1 MRVVYTRLLFWAD
14 GFALCPGL
22 VFIHPN
28 FRHDAGLL
36 VHEKRHAEQM
46 REAGTLAWWWKYLT
60 CKDCRLNAEVDA
72 YRAQLAMNPE
82 QIGTFARHLCE
93 RYYLEISFE
102 AALAFLQSSEAT
114 ENEHEQSS
122 TTRRPVATATRRGAG
137 PGC

>member
-1 MRVVYTRLLFWAD
+1 MKVVYTRLLFWAD

-60 CKDCRLNAEVDA
+60 CKTCRQNAEVDA
-72 YRAQLAMNPE
+72 YKAQLEVSPD
-82 QIGTFARHLCE
+82 QINTFAEHLSE
-93 RYYLEISFE
+93 KYFLDITQED
-102 AALAFLQSSEAT
+102 ALKLLQAPAT
-114 ENEHEQSS
+114 
-122 TTRRPVATATRRGAG
+122 
-137 PGC
+137 